1 MKIKG
6 KIKSENG
13 AVQVIEATFLY
24 PIAFMCIFFLLYV
37 GLYMLQSITINS
49 YAQKV
54 ALLAA
59 REVSYPG
66 YLQLTKDTSV
76 YKTAAV
82 EADYGGS
89 GIKND
94 KGAIVKCTFKTDE
107 VKTDAYR
114 YWSSDPLDKDS
125 KSTLTDILNG
135 SGSSLVKNHSLLSAG
150 NSSVNIK
157 CENNVI
163 SQNIYVNIEQ
173 ELMGIGL
180 LSYFGIDA
188 PKVSARAAATVSDSD
203 ELIRNTDFVI
213 DVSENLAK
221 KLGINIDKMKE
232 SIKKAKET
240 IFG

>member
-114 YWSSDPLDKDS
+114 YWSSNPLSKDA
-125 KSTLTDILNG
+125 KDALEDILNG
-135 SGSSLVKNHSLLSAG
+135 SGSGLVQNYSILSAG
-150 NSSVNIK
+150 KADVKVSCKNNI
-157 CENNVI
+157 I
-163 SQNIYVNIEQ
+163 AQTTYVDIEQ
-173 ELMGIGL
+173 ELMGVGL

-188 PKVSARAAATVSDSD
+188 PTVKAHAAATVSDSD
-203 ELIRNTDFVI
+203 EFIRNTDFVV
-213 DVSENLAK
+213 DVSKSLAE
-221 KLGINIDKMKE
+221 KLGINFDKMKE
-232 SIKKAKET
+232 SITKAKET